1 MGKDQGERKKQP
13 SIQRRPMVVEI
24 ELETRFGRDITN
36 LCQSN
41 VTPEPI
47 LSDFSRKNSLL
58 KTLKT
63 SMRLRKQAN
72 NIKIKRSKQRTESED
87 SETGKIDPK
96 ELGMDINNSKHCEL
110 ASVFHK
116 DILNH
121 LQQQEVTFS
130 NL

>member
-1 MGKDQGERKKQP
+1 MGKYQGERKKQP
-13 SIQRRPMVVEI
+13 SIQRRPMVNEI

-36 LCQSN
+36 LCRSN
-41 VTPEPI
+41 VTPGSI
-47 LSDFSRKNSLL
+47 LSDFSRKNSLQ

-72 NIKIKRSKQRTESED
+72 NMKIKRSKQRTESED

-110 ASVFHK
+110 ASGFHK